1 MCGSQPGNAGG
12 TKIFKQQSQKIAFA
26 TFWLRLL
33 IMLFFNDYSACHPDP
48 LLRIILILLRQILS
62 P

>member
-26 TFWLRLL
+26 TFWLRL
-33 IMLFFNDYSACHPDP
+33 IFMLFFTDYSACHPDP
-48 LLRIILILLRQILS
+48 LLSTILILLC
-62 P
+62 